1 MNLPLT
7 AKEKDLLKL
16 LGFTSAE
23 IKEVDGKDNQILGF
37 YAAAAAR
44 ILSGVIYNG
53 LAAHSLKACLRH
65 NTKLGATGTHWK
77 YLTRGTPEWD
87 TLIRLDSEFMV
98 GTSSEVKGQSD
109 LLRLHRDIGKIVAG
123 IPDSIDSRSRAR
135 ICEDFAHLQELAEVG
150 IMRAAKPR
158 YCEPPEWTLFSSPP
172 DDESPEIF
180 DTSDSEWYTN
190 FDRHADSL
198 MTLDEFY
205 GLSNSLEYGPENE
218 DGTAYL
224 ATANGWCTWTVD
236 PQDLR
241 ESDLRD
247 LKLPPEITH
256 VLWTAE

>member
-7 AKEKDLLKL
+7 AKEKNLLKQ

-44 ILSGVIYNG
+44 ILSGAVYGG
-53 LAAHSLKACLRH
+53 LVVHTLKACLRH
-65 NTKLGATGTHWK
+65 SAKLGASGTYWK

-87 TLIRLDSEFMV
+87 TLIQLDNEFMV
-98 GTSSEVKGQSD
+98 REGDELKK
-109 LLRLHRDIGKIVAG
+109 LRRLHQDIGKIVAG
-123 IPDSIDSRSRAR
+123 IPDSVDSRSRAR
-135 ICEDFAHLQELAEVG
+135 ICEDFVRLQELAEVG

-172 DDESPEIF
+172 DDESPTIY

-190 FDRHADSL
+190 FERDADSL

-205 GLSNSLEYGPENE
+205 RLSNSVEYGPDNE

-224 ATANGWCTWTVD
+224 ATANGWCTWTIS
-236 PQDLR
+236 PQL
-241 ESDLRD
+241 LRD
-247 LKLPPEITH
+247 FALPDVREGLPPEITH
-256 VLWTAE
+256 VFWTAE